1 MKRLLFL
8 LLFFCVGMSG
18 AMARSILAKDTVTYP
33 FIVDSLSALQFPDS
47 VHFERRD
54 AFYDKLD
61 SLVLCREGKISILH
75 IGGSHVQ
82 ADCISHAIRCH
93 FDSLNEEFRPARG
106 LFFPYKVAKTNN
118 PSSFSVKSKGEWTA
132 SKNVKKEREAV
143 LGMTGIA
150 VSTQDYSAGIQ
161 VKLNTDSLN
170 KRWTFT
176 RLHLLGYGDSMA
188 VPLLCEEDNSFHFPI
203 EEEGHKSF
211 LYEFNAPQDS
221 FALWVAQTDSVPH
234 KFHLRGFIAENDEP
248 GIVYHSIGVNGAA
261 VPSYLSCEDFKN
273 DLALI
278 RPDMVVFAIGINDAV
293 PVNFS
298 EDTFITRYDSLISII
313 EEVNPSCFYIFMTN
327 NDSFRKHGR
336 RYNVNLNGLKVE
348 HAFRV
353 LAEKHH
359 GGYWDL
365 FGWMGGL
372 KSMREWEKLGL
383 ARKDKIH
390 FTKKGYEKIG
400 TAFYNAVMKSYL
412 ERDID
417 DGK

>member
-1 MKRLLFL
+1 MKRYFILFL
-8 LLFFCVGMSG
+8 VLWVGVSG
-18 AMARSILAKDTVTYP
+18 VFARSILAKDTVTYP
-33 FIVDSLSALQFPDS
+33 FIVDSLSSLQFPDS
-47 VHFERRD
+47 AHFERRD

-61 SLVLCREGKISILH
+61 SLVLCRKGKISILH

-82 ADCISHAIRCH
+82 ADCISHTIRCH
-93 FDSLNEEFRPARG
+93 LDSLNEEFRPSRG
-106 LFFPYKVAKTNN
+106 VFFPFKVAKTNN
-118 PSSFSVKSKGEWTA
+118 PNNFKVKSSGEWVT
-132 SKNVKKEREAV
+132 SRNVKKEREAL

-161 VKLNTDSLN
+161 VKLNTDSLS
-170 KRWTFT
+170 RWSFT
-176 RLHLLGYGDSMA
+176 RLRLLGYGDSMA
-188 VPLLCEEDNSFHFPI
+188 VPLLCEEDSSFHFPI

-221 FALWVAQTDSVPH
+221 FALWIAQTDSVPH

-248 GIVYHSIGVNGAA
+248 GIVYHSIGVNGAS
-261 VPSYLSCEDFKN
+261 VSSYLTCEDFEN
-273 DLALI
+273 DLKLI

-298 EDTFITRYDSLISII
+298 EDTFISRYDSLISIF
-313 EEVNPSCFYIFMTN
+313 EEVNPTCFYVFITN
-327 NDSFRKHGR
+327 NDSFRKQGR
-336 RYNVNLNGLKVE
+336 RYNENLNGLKVE

-353 LAEKHH
+353 LAEKHQ

-372 KSMREWEKLGL
+372 RSMREWEKQGL

-412 ERDID
+412 DRDTE